1 MLDSA
6 DVTLTQRSGLVA
18 EDSSA
23 LRVAETVG
31 DGLAESLAAA
41 EVVGVGEALGLGVV
55 LGVDVLPELD
65 EVDGVVLV
73 EGVGVLVVGVG
84 VGVGV
89 PGLLL
94 AGAEGDELGLDED
107 APPPPVLGM
116 LTSSQ
121 P

>member
-6 DVTLTQRSGLVA
+6 AVTLTQRSGLVA
-18 EDSSA
+18 EDISA

-31 DGLAESLAAA
+31 VGVADSLVAA
-41 EVVGVGEALGLGVV
+41 EVVGVGEALVVGVL
-55 LGVDVLPELD
+55 LGVDVLPVPD
-65 EVDGVVLV
+65 EAGCVGVD
-73 EGVGVLVVGVG
+73 EGDAVLVVGVG

-107 APPPPVLGM
+107 VPPPPVLGM

>member
-6 DVTLTQRSGLVA
+6 AVTLTQRSGLVA
-18 EDSSA
+18 EDISA

-41 EVVGVGEALGLGVV
+41 EVVGVGEALVVGVL
-55 LGVDVLPELD
+55 LGVDVLPVPD
-65 EVDGVVLV
+65 EAGCVGVD
-73 EGVGVLVVGVG
+73 EGDDVLVVGVG

-107 APPPPVLGM
+107 VPPPPVLGM